1 MISVTDIYTSSCL
14 SWDQIVSSKV
24 AFCQQTQTLF
34 LQRDGWPRAT
44 VWTTGGKLHNF
55 VSWKNETKKR
65 CSWVAFLL
73 PFLSYTKFILCNNK
87 LHRVCL
93 QSLNIF
99 SKTQNLRVFGFKDSV
114 SHLSLQKNNR
124 LLASN
129 QPAAFVSGI
138 WSVCRCVWAA
148 LSAHLFHIY
157 SLHWLRLSWEDMS
170 ISCVRAGQKTWQ
182 QESPIPRMK
191 TTINHSLDD

>member
-99 SKTQNLRVFGFKDSV
+99 SKTQNLRVFGCLPFIPAEK
-114 SHLSLQKNNR
+114 
-124 LLASN
+124 
-129 QPAAFVSGI
+129 QPSSGLKPT
-138 WSVCRCVWAA
+138 RCVCIRHMVSVPLCLGGAFCA
-148 LSAHLFHIY
+148 PVPYL
-157 SLHWLRLSWEDMS
+157 
-170 ISCVRAGQKTWQ
+170 
-182 QESPIPRMK
+182 
-191 TTINHSLDD
+191 